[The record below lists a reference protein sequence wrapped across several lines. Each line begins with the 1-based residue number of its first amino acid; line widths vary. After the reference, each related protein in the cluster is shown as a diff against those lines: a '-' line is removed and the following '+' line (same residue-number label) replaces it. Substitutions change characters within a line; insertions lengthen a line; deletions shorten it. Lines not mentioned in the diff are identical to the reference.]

1 MYRSNEHISHMS
13 DPRENSRQFEN
24 PVNRSR
30 GSFHEYQHTQQNI
43 QQQSNQDH
51 YSNRFDSRENF
62 NRQNSKHEL
71 GQEQSNR
78 NVQNLQQN
86 DNVSRRIEDVVQP
99 LSTQRLRPIRQQTKN
114 AVANILST
122 GEVCLEFISKKR
134 GKEKIQDVMRI
145 SGDGQ
150 RVVIYNL
157 GRTQYSFQFYKVT
170 LYYEGKGVDFSLQ

>member
-1 MYRSNEHISHMS
+1 MASSSSGDILPSHIIQGQDQNE
-13 DPRENSRQFEN
+13 
-24 PVNRSR
+24 
-30 GSFHEYQHTQQNI
+30 
-43 QQQSNQDH
+43 
-51 YSNRFDSRENF
+51 
-62 NRQNSKHEL
+62 
-71 GQEQSNR
+71 R

-86 DNVSRRIEDVVQP
+86 ENVSRRIEDVVQP

-157 GRTQYSFQFYKVT
+157 GRTQYSFQFDGMMSERRQERGLIFIYSIISGNKDLFVII
-170 LYYEGKGVDFSLQ
+170 F

>member
-1 MYRSNEHISHMS
+1 MS

-43 QQQSNQDH
+43 QQQTNQDH
-51 YSNRFDSRENF
+51 YANRFDSRENF

-157 GRTQYSFQFYKVT
+157 GRTQYSFQFDKVT
-170 LYYEGKGVDFSLQ
+170 LYYEGKLGKGVDFSLQ